1 MRMASDYTP
10 RLRIPVFRHSRLLA
24 PRPAGFGA
32 PSFISDFLQKLRCI
46 GRLRLLARTNAEA
59 SQTSFVRLFVT
70 CFVQMLPKKVGA
82 QETLHARNSPPTH
95 RIRDVTA
102 PSRFA
107 THPLQVMSRSRAD
120 PVCPSTPASIPERN
134 HHVGRLLGPNACLMP
149 VWGLAEPDSSAI
161 RHAEGM
167 LARVL
172 ARGRSLVAPS
182 NASVRALPAMQ
193 LGSG

>member
-59 SQTSFVRLFVT
+59 SQTSFVRLLSR
-70 CFVQMLPKKVGA
+70 CARKKRGA

-95 RIRDVTA
+95 QIRDVAA

-107 THPLQVMSRSRAD
+107 IHALQSVHRKRAD
-120 PVCPSTPASIPERN
+120 PMCPSTQPTAGAKSPCERLTTA
-134 HHVGRLLGPNACLMP
+134 HRRDFTSHTPRSGVSLDVL
-149 VWGLAEPDSSAI
+149 
-161 RHAEGM
+161 HA
-167 LARVL
+167 AQRRV
-172 ARGRSLVAPS
+172 SES
-182 NASVRALPAMQ
+182 
-193 LGSG
+193 